1 MVNTSLMFFLLVC
14 LWIDVAHR
22 QRFNLIDGNFICCVY
37 LQTDTLVGG
46 KAARTEVLFF
56 SY

>member
-22 QRFNLIDGNFICCVY
+22 QRFDGNFICCVY